1 MMSVAEKRATVAL
14 PDDPGQ
20 LPRHV
25 AIIMDGNGRW
35 ASGRGLPRS
44 EGHRRGVEAV
54 RRTVRAAIELHIGY
68 LTLFSFS
75 SENWSR
81 PQDEVEFLLGLFRHY
96 IRRDVAQLNEMGVR
110 IEVIGDREGLP
121 ADILALI
128 AEAEGLTAGNRNLR
142 LAFAFNYGSRNE
154 IRRAVRAIGREVRDG
169 TLDPED
175 IDETVI
181 ESHLDTAAMPN
192 PDLVIR
198 TSGEYRLS
206 NFLLWQAA
214 YAELVFLPLYWP
226 DFNQETFKSAVDEYS
241 TRIRRYGGIG
251 RLGGG

>member
-1 MMSVAEKRATVAL
+1 
-14 PDDPGQ
+14 
-20 LPRHV
+20 
-25 AIIMDGNGRW
+25 
-35 ASGRGLPRS
+35 
-44 EGHRRGVEAV
+44 
-54 RRTVRAAIELHIGY
+54 
-68 LTLFSFS
+68 
-75 SENWSR
+75 
-81 PQDEVEFLLGLFRHY
+81 
-96 IRRDVAQLNEMGVR
+96 
-110 IEVIGDREGLP
+110 LP